1 MKMQSWRTFQCD
13 NCTLQASLRRGDDID
28 RGEGI
33 NGGSFRVIHAFMLHA
48 YGNQQNGEDVQKD
61 PRFCRQWSP
70 RGKYGEGYVKECC
83 ILL

>member
-28 RGEGI
+28 GGEGI

-48 YGNQQNGEDVQKD
+48 YGNQQNGEDVQKKKTVLSSVESE
-61 PRFCRQWSP
+61 RQIG
-70 RGKYGEGYVKECC
+70 RRLC
-83 ILL
+83 